1 MSSPVVFQYP
11 VTTALFP
18 AAPAAGVVDLPPELA
33 ALPVGTV
40 LPAVVFPPDGSGLS
54 TVAVV
59 LPDGAEISFAIKPA
73 RPVTVDTPVTIKI
86 QPPETKGGP
95 NFKIIFSAPLP
106 DVGLAARTLNTAA
119 GTAAPAVV
127 PPDPSA
133 AVSVTVTA
141 FPVLNIPESV
151 AALANE
157 IADAALPP
165 IAKPDAKI
173 TVEISAKPA
182 PPPPLNPSRPPIA
195 DAALPE
201 KSATPVD
208 PKASVFTKETTATPQ
223 TPVPAR
229 TDQAAFS
236 TAQPAPTTA
245 TAFQPTAATPLE
257 NSAAPA
263 ETANFDA
270 RPPVSTVS
278 AYPSAGLSEAPA
290 FAAAPPDLPAK
301 SVETPP
307 EQPHF
312 VSRPDNP
319 AAPFR
324 SAETTAVRSAPS
336 TFQTTP
342 DTAARERASVFKG
355 VVFNP
360 DNAVRP
366 PLIVTSA
373 GVLQPEEPVFFPHM
387 TPVSVKIVPPAPD
400 VPDGFAPSAD
410 LKDPTAM
417 RVLASAL
424 DRLRAVDEQAF
435 ETVKSVL
442 PRVGGKL
449 PALMLAYANAAA
461 RNVPFAVF
469 LGETNIAALNKS
481 EHGKSVL
488 TALEKAFSAAPRK
501 AAGGQSSWTA
511 WDIPI
516 LSGTVVEPVSLY
528 LQRPNEGEFRRA
540 QTDRKQAGVR
550 FVLDLNLTALGAIQL
565 DGLARRKDRRFDL
578 IVRHRDELPSVFD
591 ETVRGIFARTLS
603 ALNYTGAVKVD
614 KTDDFIDFRDESG
627 SIAKRGVLV

>member
-40 LPAVVFPPDGSGLS
+40 LPAVVFPPDESGLS

-106 DVGLAARTLNTAA
+106 DVGLAARTLNTAT

-229 TDQAAFS
+229 TDQTAFS

-245 TAFQPTAATPLE
+245 TAFQPTAAKTLE
-257 NSAAPA
+257 HSAAPA

-270 RPPVSTVS
+270 R
-278 AYPSAGLSEAPA
+278 
-290 FAAAPPDLPAK
+290 PPDLPAK

-307 EQPHF
+307 EQPHS

-319 AAPFR
+319 DAPFR

-400 VPDGFAPSAD
+400 VSDGFAPSAD

-461 RNVPFAVF
+461 RNVPFAAF

-511 WDIPI
+511 LDIPI

-627 SIAKRGVLV
+627 STAKRGVLV

>member
-40 LPAVVFPPDGSGLS
+40 LPAVVFPPDESGLS

-106 DVGLAARTLNTAA
+106 DVGLAARTLNTAT

-182 PPPPLNPSRPPIA
+182 PPPPLNSSRPPIA

-229 TDQAAFS
+229 TDQTAFS

-245 TAFQPTAATPLE
+245 TAFQPTAAKTLE
-257 NSAAPA
+257 HSAAPA

-270 RPPVSTVS
+270 R
-278 AYPSAGLSEAPA
+278 
-290 FAAAPPDLPAK
+290 PPDLPAK

-307 EQPHF
+307 EQPHS

-319 AAPFR
+319 DAPFR
-324 SAETTAVRSAPS
+324 SAETTAVRSAFP
-336 TFQTTP
+336 FQTAS

-400 VPDGFAPSAD
+400 VSDGFAPSAD

-461 RNVPFAVF
+461 RNVPFAAF

-614 KTDDFIDFRDESG
+614 KTDDFIDFRDEFG
-627 SIAKRGVLV
+627 STAKRGVLV